1 MGYVKIQKGT
11 GAQGDLPFTAAFD
24 LVCADNIGD
33 VKRDLATGLVVH
45 YLAGKTVT
53 LLCGGDFDWVESD
66 LVKLMDALDVM
77 NGASGVA
84 PMTKLSVPLKS
95 STMKNFVNP
104 S

>member
-11 GAQGDLPFTAAFD
+11 LGELPFTNTFD

-33 VKRDLATGLVVH
+33 VKRNGATGLEIS
-45 YLAGKTVT
+45 YIAGKKVT
-53 LLCGGDFDWVESD
+53 LLCSNSFDWVESD
-66 LVKLMDALDVM
+66 LEKLMDAIDVM

-95 STMKNFVNP
+95 STLLPVIPNV
-104 S
+104 